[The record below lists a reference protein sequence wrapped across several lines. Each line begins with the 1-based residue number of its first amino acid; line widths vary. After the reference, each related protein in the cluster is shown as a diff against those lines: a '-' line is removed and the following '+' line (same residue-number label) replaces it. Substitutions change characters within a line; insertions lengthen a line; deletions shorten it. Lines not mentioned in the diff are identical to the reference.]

1 MVALVDVLQV
11 ADRVQKVVDTAL
23 PALQSTLPPLEQAG
37 REAIRRSLAN
47 AAATA
52 QHSAATTMTVGSDV
66 GLDLVI
72 AKVDPTAG
80 LDPKTF
86 TVDGGK
92 GIPSIKEDLAHLTH
106 ATTEKERRDREHGE
120 RSHQSFINPVPKQGI
135 VPWASPEPPQMRE
148 GAQKQE
154 RHPLMKF

>member
-92 GIPSIKEDLAHLTH
+92 GAPAIKEDLAHLTH
-106 ATTEKERRDREHGE
+106 ATTEKDHHDREYG
-120 RSHQSFINPVPKQGI
+120 RGSHQSFINPVPKQSF

-148 GAQKQE
+148 GAGRQG
-154 RHPLMKF
+154 RDPLMKF